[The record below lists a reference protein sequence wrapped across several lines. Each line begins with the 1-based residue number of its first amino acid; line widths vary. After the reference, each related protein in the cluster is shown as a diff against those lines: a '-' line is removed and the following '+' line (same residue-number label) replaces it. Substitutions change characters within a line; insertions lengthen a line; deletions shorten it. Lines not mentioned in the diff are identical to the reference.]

1 MNWVEVSLVV
11 EAELAETVAD
21 LLARHAGGG
30 VVLQWENGPDGDL
43 PSHPQIPAPIR
54 VAAYLPVDAA
64 LDDTQDR
71 IERGLW
77 HLGQIRPIPQPEFR
91 PLEDED
97 WAEAWKRHYRPIP
110 IGARLLVLPSWLPA
124 PPGERLILRLD
135 PGQAFGTGTHP
146 STQLCLHL
154 LEDHL
159 RPGARVVDLGCGSGI
174 LSLAAAR
181 LGARQILALDIDE
194 VAVCSAAENV
204 ERNHLGDVIHVA
216 RGSLEILEA
225 GDRVEWREC
234 DLLAA
239 NILLGVLVDL
249 LRAGLGQVIV
259 PGGKV
264 ILGGVLAGQ
273 GETLERE
280 MRAAGFTI
288 AERRD
293 LGEWAAW
300 VGKKTAPEGAE

>member
-1 MNWVEVSLVV
+1 MKWVEVSLVV

-30 VVLQWENGPDGDL
+30 VVLQWERGPDGDS
-43 PSHPQIPAPIR
+43 PSHAQIPAPIR

-64 LDDTQDR
+64 LGDTKDR

-77 HLGQIRPIPQPEFR
+77 HLGQIRPIPHPDFR

-146 STQLCLHL
+146 STQLCLEL
-154 LEDHL
+154 LEEHL
-159 RPGARVVDLGCGSGI
+159 RPEARVVDLGCGSGI
-174 LSLAAAR
+174 LSLAAGR
-181 LGARQILALDIDE
+181 LGARRVLALDTDE
-194 VAVCSAAENV
+194 AAVRSAAENV
-204 ERNHLGDVIHVA
+204 ERNHLGEIVHVVH
-216 RGSLEILEA
+216 GSLAILQA
-225 GDRVEWREC
+225 RDRFEWTEC

-239 NILLGVLVDL
+239 NILLGVLVEL
-249 LRAGLGQVIV
+249 LRAGLGRVIV

-264 ILGGVLAGQ
+264 ILGGVLTGQ
-273 GETLERE
+273 AEILERE

-288 AERRD
+288 VERRD

-300 VGKKTAPEGAE
+300 VGKKTAPEGAG

>member
-1 MNWVEVSLVV
+1 MEVSLMV

-21 LLARHAGGG
+21 LLARYASGG
-30 VVLQWENGPDGDL
+30 VVLQGEWARGEDVPPDGQVL
-43 PSHPQIPAPIR
+43 PPIR

-64 LDDTQDR
+64 LADTRDK

-77 HLGQIRPIPQPEFR
+77 HLGQIRPIVPPVFR
-91 PLEDED
+91 TLEDED
-97 WAEAWKRHYRPIP
+97 WAETWKRHYRPIP
-110 IGARLLVLPSWLPA
+110 IGSRLLVLPSWFPEPA
-124 PPGERLILRLD
+124 DDRLILRLD

-146 STQLCLHL
+146 STQLCLQL

-181 LGARQILALDIDE
+181 LGARRVLALDVDE
-194 VAVCSAAENV
+194 VAVRSAAENV
-204 ERNHLGDVIHVA
+204 ERNHLSQAIRVA
-216 RGSLEILEA
+216 QGSLETLQA
-225 GDRVEWREC
+225 GDRSDWRTC

-239 NILLGVLVDL
+239 NILLGVLVDM
-249 LRAGLGQVIV
+249 LRAGLAEVIE

-264 ILGGVLAGQ
+264 ILGGVLAEQ
-273 GETLERE
+273 SETLERE
-280 MRAAGFTI
+280 MGAAGLAI
-288 AERRD
+288 EERRL

-300 VGKKTAPEGAE
+300 VGKKTAPGGAG